1 MYVLDKEVECFH
13 CQGCLLYI
21 LRNGRGYK
29 ENVSS
34 PKNVFVTKE
43 SIVDRKWYPLMV
55 WWYTKQTIK
64 NMKIYTWQLLIH
76 AFDGHWYQF
85 ERFSLWNITRHLL
98 CEIYII
104 SPGIKRESHL
114 DQFLQFCQEN
124 PIFYFWLIYVFVC
137 WLFSGR
143 PDVHYTGGPCFHFHF
158 VCFLVGALCS
168 ETSPNTTPVGNGERE
183 VNSSL
188 LLLFLFLFLTLFF
201 FWFSW

>member
-13 CQGCLLYI
+13 CQGCPLYI

-34 PKNVFVTKE
+34 PKNVFVTKK

-85 ERFSLWNITRHLL
+85 ERFSWNITRHLL

-104 SPGIKRESHL
+104 SPGIKKGKS
-114 DQFLQFCQEN
+114 FG
-124 PIFYFWLIYVFVC
+124 PIFAVLPRKPHILLLIDLCFCLLIVFRSTWC
-137 WLFSGR
+137 TLHWWTMFSFSLCLFS
-143 PDVHYTGGPCFHFHF
+143 CW
-158 VCFLVGALCS
+158 CS
-168 ETSPNTTPVGNGERE
+168 
-183 VNSSL
+183 L
-188 LLLFLFLFLTLFF
+188 
-201 FWFSW
+201 